1 MYGRHPKGCIL
12 VLQEFTWHK
21 LWIFPIRNSQTFHY
35 CNEYKIRRRSGK
47 KRYLLILGIMEGVN
61 GKVGRRRNVYF
72 SRPHCTE
79 DNKEWLTFTLSQPL
93 HGLFVSYARLNG
105 TRCEFLD
112 SGKYLLFLGW
122 LLLAK
127 QLRTCISAVFCKP
140 SSTGLYSA
148 GTRNRREHMTNKR
161 SLKKMHR
168 RTCFKYNDTHTLSDK

>member
-1 MYGRHPKGCIL
+1 
-12 VLQEFTWHK
+12 
-21 LWIFPIRNSQTFHY
+21 
-35 CNEYKIRRRSGK
+35 
-47 KRYLLILGIMEGVN
+47 MEGVN

-79 DNKEWLTFTLSQPL
+79 DNKEWLTFTLWQPL

-148 GTRNRREHMTNKR
+148 GTRNRREHTTNKR

-168 RTCFKYNDTHTLSDK
+168 RTCFKYNDTHTHCRINKMTLFISFCLARSDILTCTDFKIGCNFMYILSLGLLIWIHIPWPWQCILLS

>member
-1 MYGRHPKGCIL
+1 
-12 VLQEFTWHK
+12 
-21 LWIFPIRNSQTFHY
+21 
-35 CNEYKIRRRSGK
+35 
-47 KRYLLILGIMEGVN
+47 MEGVN

-127 QLRTCISAVFCKP
+127 QLRTCISAVFVSRLP
-140 SSTGLYSA
+140 QVYIQPVPETGESIRQTKEA
-148 GTRNRREHMTNKR
+148 WRKCTEEHALNIM
-161 SLKKMHR
+161 
-168 RTCFKYNDTHTLSDK
+168 THTHCRINKMTLFISFCLARSDILTCTDFKIGCNFMYILSLGLLILIHIPWPWQCILLS